1 MKERKIEIEYQFAQ
15 LEELSQE
22 EQNLVEK
29 AIAATQ
35 NSYANYSH
43 FYVGASCL
51 LEDGSIV
58 IGANQENAAFP
69 SGLCAERTAVFAA
82 QANHPELSIKTI
94 AIAARNANGFL
105 KDPIS
110 PMWSLPSGHPRNRR
124 PLQATGTHSSL
135 WHGGHLLLQKHQG
148 PASFLFRRC
157 QYEITTSA
165 DR

>member
-69 SGLCAERTAVFAA
+69 SGLCAERTAIFAA
-82 QANHPELSIKTI
+82 QAQHPQLATTTL
-94 AIAARNANGFL
+94 AIAARNDNGL
-105 KDPIS
+105 MAKPVS
-110 PMWSLPSGHPRNRR
+110 PCGACRQVMLEMEDRYQR
-124 PLQATGTHSSL
+124 PLRVLLYGTEGIYVIRSVKD
-135 WHGGHLLLQKHQG
+135 LLPLT
-148 PASFLFRRC
+148 LVD
-157 QYEITTSA
+157 A
-165 DR
+165 DMH